1 MSQAELFGEDD
12 SIKKRRQLLLASAGT
27 GKTFRLAN
35 HFAGLLVAG
44 VEPKQVLAA
53 TFTRKAAGEILDR
66 VLKRLREG
74 AEEGAAGEE
83 ARGYLLEAAQAV
95 EPYRDSL
102 STGECAETLARL
114 VRRIERFRVQTLDAF
129 FISLSQLFAME
140 LELAPEF
147 AIGTAVQEVGLAAE
161 TVARVLDGLE
171 DGERLELLRALVRG
185 GASRKAQSALL
196 EAVSEAENAA
206 AQVGPDAWGNLKPL
220 DGVDPAEV
228 EAQVRCLH
236 QCDVPVT
243 AKGEPNKLFANAI
256 DALRALVGDGSDP
269 IDSSF
274 FGIGL
279 VEKVIAGD
287 EKFARAPIPEDIAGA
302 IQVLAQRA
310 GEDAVNELLTRNEA
324 MGSFLTKYARAED
337 NLRAEWGIYRFQD
350 FSRALERG
358 PAREQPEVWRQALG
372 FRMDAKLSHLLL
384 DEFQDTSAQ
393 QWRLLLPLAEEVL
406 ADGTEE
412 SSFFCVGDVKQS
424 IYGWRGG
431 EPRLLSRMH
440 ERHPGLEKE
449 EMVENYRSSR
459 VILDVV
465 NQVFEGLADRMA
477 LAGEKRSAVRQAA
490 RRWSENFGPHEA
502 KKDLPG
508 EAHVWQVRAHEKD
521 RGEVK
526 MDPAV
531 DLAVE
536 RVRVLHARHP
546 DASIAILV
554 RTAKLV
560 PTLRYRLGKVGIEAS
575 DEGGNPLTDSLP
587 VTWLLGL
594 LQLADHPGDG
604 IAALQVARSPFGPD
618 LGLLPADAGSTD
630 AQRRASEVSAELRE
644 ELLHM
649 GYGPFFQRRMARL
662 TEDASAWDLRRLE
675 QLVDLAEIHDAEPG
689 LRPADFA
696 DEVRAK
702 KVSDPSQARVKVMT
716 IHASKGLEFD
726 AVVLPELG
734 RLWQLTPKGV
744 LLESESEVAPPRV
757 ATMAPR
763 ADVAAQHPEL
773 EALYEGEKERQMVD
787 ELSGLYVALTRAVHS
802 IDLIVSAPGKKSP
815 SQSHGALVAEA
826 FDGQIVGELT
836 FEGDHEKVWSHADS
850 TDAWAP
856 VHEGRAKEPVE
867 EHRLQLDPAPQED
880 AVRAPSSAGHSSESV
895 RSLLSGSSGRGARF
909 GTLVHSLF
917 EDVEWLDQGPRA
929 DADLRA
935 SLGRVGAEDP
945 ELVDG
950 ALARFQ
956 EAMASEALVQLL
968 TCPPGEVTVHNERSF
983 EVQVEDE
990 DGAQLRWRGFIDRL
1004 VLHREGGRVKS
1015 AQVIDYKTDAVA
1027 SSDEVRAAH
1036 REQMEAY
1043 RSAVA
1048 ALFGLPSSD
1057 VSCALVWLKD
1067 PSVAGVGAEV
1077 LEV

>member
-1 MSQAELFGEDD
+1 MSQIELFGTDD

-74 AEEGAAGEE
+74 AEDDAAGED

-102 STGECAETLARL
+102 SAEECAETLARL

-140 LELAPEF
+140 LELSPDF

-161 TVARVLDGLE
+161 TVARVLDGL
-171 DGERLELLRALVRG
+171 DDDERLELLRALVRG

-196 EAVSEAENAA
+196 EAVSEAESAA
-206 AQVGPDAWGNLKPL
+206 AQAGPEAWDSLEPL
-220 DGVDPAEV
+220 QGVDPDEV
-228 EAQVRCLH
+228 EAQIRYLH
-236 QCDVPVT
+236 QFDVPVT
-243 AKGEPNKLFANAI
+243 AKGTPNKVFANAI
-256 DALRALVGDGSDP
+256 DSLREVVGDGSDP
-269 IDSSF
+269 IDSAF
-274 FGIGL
+274 FGSKL
-279 VEKVIAGD
+279 VERVIAGE
-287 EKFARAPIPEDIAGA
+287 EKYSRVPIPEGLAAA
-302 IQVLAQRA
+302 IQTLAQRA
-310 GEDAVNELLTRNEA
+310 GEDAVKELLARNRA
-324 MGSFLTKYARAED
+324 MGSFLTKYTQAED
-337 NLRAEWGIYRFQD
+337 ELRAEWGTYRFQD

-358 PAREQPEVWRQALG
+358 PAREQPEAWRQALG

-406 ADGTEE
+406 ADGSEE

-440 ERHPGLEKE
+440 ERHPSLVQE
-449 EMVENYRSSR
+449 EMLKNYRSSS

-465 NQVFEGLADRMA
+465 NQVFEGLPERAAMA
-477 LAGEKRSAVRQAA
+477 GDKHTAVRQAA
-490 RRWSENFGPHEA
+490 RRWCENFGPHEA
-502 KKDLPG
+502 KKELAG
-508 EAHVWQVRAHEKD
+508 EAHVWQVRAHDKD
-521 RGEVK
+521 RGELK
-526 MDPAV
+526 LGPAV

-536 RVRVLHARHP
+536 RVRVLHERHP
-546 DASIAILV
+546 EASIAILV

-594 LQLADHPGDG
+594 LQLADHPADG
-604 IAALQVARSPFGPD
+604 IAALQVARSPFGAQ
-618 LGLLPADAGSTD
+618 LGL
-630 AQRRASEVSAELRE
+630 VSAEAGSAEAKQRALEVSGELRS
-644 ELLHM
+644 ELLHA
-649 GYGPFFQRRMARL
+649 GYGPFLQRRMEQL
-662 TEDASAWDLRRLE
+662 TAEASAWDLRRLE
-675 QLVDLAEIHDAEPG
+675 QLVDLAEAYDANPG

-696 DEVRAK
+696 DEVRGK
-702 KVSDPSQARVKVMT
+702 KVPDPSQARVKVMT

-734 RLWQLTPKGV
+734 RLLRLTPKGV
-744 LLESESEVAPPRV
+744 LIEAESEVASPRV

-763 ADVAAQHPEL
+763 ADVAAQHSEL
-773 EALYEGEKERQMVD
+773 EAMYEGEKERQMVD

-802 IDLIVSAPGKKSP
+802 IDLIVTAPGKKSP
-815 SQSHGALVAEA
+815 SLSHGCIVAEA
-826 FDGQIVGELT
+826 FDGQIVGELSL
-836 FEGDHEKVWSHADS
+836 EGDHEEIWSHADS
-850 TDAWAP
+850 TGAWAP
-856 VHEGRAKEPVE
+856 VHESGGKEPVV
-867 EHRLQLDPAPQED
+867 EHPLRLDPAPGEA
-880 AVRAPSSAGHSSESV
+880 AVRAPSSAGHGAESV
-895 RSLLSGSSGRGARF
+895 RSLLSGASGRGARF
-909 GTLVHSLF
+909 GTLVHALF
-917 EDVEWLDQGPRA
+917 EDVEWLDGELA
-929 DADLRA
+929 DDASLRA
-935 SLGRVGAEDP
+935 ILARAGDEEAA
-945 ELVDG
+945 LVDG
-950 ALARFQ
+950 ALVRFR
-956 EAMASEALVQLL
+956 EAMDSEALVQLL
-968 TCPPGEVTVHNERSF
+968 TRPPGEVTVHNERSF
-983 EVQVEDE
+983 EVEVEGE
-990 DGAQLRWRGFIDRL
+990 GGAPLRWRGFIDRL
-1004 VLHREGGRVKS
+1004 VLHRDEGRVQS
-1015 AQVIDYKTDAVA
+1015 AQVIDYKTDAAA
-1027 SSDEVRAAH
+1027 SADQVRAAH
-1036 REQMEAY
+1036 LEQMEAY

-1048 ALFGLPSSD
+1048 ALFDLPPAE

-1067 PSVAGVGAEV
+1067 PSVAGAGAEV

>member
-1 MSQAELFGEDD
+1 MSQIELFGEDD

-74 AEEGAAGEE
+74 AEDGAAGEE
-83 ARGYLLEAAQAV
+83 TRGYLLDAAQAV
-95 EPYRDSL
+95 QPHRDSL
-102 STGECAETLARL
+102 SAEECAETLARL

-140 LELAPEF
+140 LELSPDF
-147 AIGTAVQEVGLAAE
+147 AIGTEVQEVGLAAE

-206 AQVGPDAWGNLKPL
+206 AQAGPEAWGKLEPLK
-220 DGVDPAEV
+220 GVDPAEV

-236 QCDVPVT
+236 QCDLPVT
-243 AKGEPNKLFANAI
+243 GKGTPHKRFADAI
-256 DALRALVGDGSDP
+256 GGLRELVGDASDP
-269 IDSSF
+269 IDAAF
-274 FGIGL
+274 FGNGL
-279 VEKVIAGD
+279 VKKVVLGEEKYSGVM
-287 EKFARAPIPEDIAGA
+287 IPEDIVGA
-302 IQVLAQRA
+302 IQVLARRA
-310 GEDAVNELLTRNEA
+310 GEDAIKELLARNEA

-337 NLRAEWGIYRFQD
+337 GLRAEWGVYRFQD

-358 PAREQPEVWRQALG
+358 PAREKPDAWRQALG

-406 ADGTEE
+406 ADGSEE

-449 EMVENYRSSR
+449 EMVKNYRSSK

-465 NQVFEGLADRMA
+465 NRVFEGLADRMA
-477 LAGEKRSAVRQAA
+477 LAGEKRAAVRQAA
-490 RRWSENFGPHEA
+490 TRWSENFGPHEA

-508 EAHVWQVRAHEKD
+508 EAHVWQVRAHEKE

-531 DLAVE
+531 NLAVE
-536 RVRVLHARHP
+536 RARVLHERHP

-560 PTLRYRLGKVGIEAS
+560 PTLRFRLGKIGIEAS
-575 DEGGNPLTDSLP
+575 DEGGNPLTDSLL

-604 IAALQVARSPFGPD
+604 IAALQVARSPFGPE
-618 LGLLPADAGSTD
+618 LGLVPGEAGS
-630 AQRRASEVSAELRE
+630 AEAKQRASEVSAQLRD
-644 ELLHM
+644 ELLHA
-649 GYGPFFQRRMARL
+649 GYGPFLQRRMVRL
-662 TEDASAWDLRRLE
+662 TEQASAWDLRRLE
-675 QLVDLAEIHDAEPG
+675 QLVDLAEIHDAKPG

-744 LLESESEVAPPRV
+744 LLEAESEVAPPRV

-773 EALYEGEKERQMVD
+773 EAMYEGEKERQMVD

-826 FDGQIVGELT
+826 FGGQIVGELT
-836 FEGDHEKVWSHADS
+836 LDGAYEEVWSHADS
-850 TDAWAP
+850 TEEWAP
-856 VHEGRAKEPVE
+856 VHEKGSKEPLT
-867 EHRLQLDPAPQED
+867 EHRLRLDPAPGET
-880 AVRAPSSAGHSSESV
+880 AVRAPSSAGHSPESV
-895 RSLLSGSSGRGARF
+895 GSLLSGASGRGARF
-909 GTLVHSLF
+909 GTLVHALF
-917 EDVEWLDQGPRA
+917 EEVEWLEGAAVD
-929 DADLRA
+929 DESLRA
-935 SLGRVGAEDP
+935 TLVRVGDEAVD
-945 ELVDG
+945 LVDG
-950 ALARFQ
+950 ALARFR
-956 EAMASEALVQLL
+956 EAMASESLVQLL
-968 TCPPGEVTVHNERSF
+968 TRPPGEVTVHNERSF
-983 EVQVEDE
+983 EVQVDGE
-990 DGAQLRWRGFIDRL
+990 DGAPLRWRGFIDRL
-1004 VLHREGGRVKS
+1004 VLHREGGRVQR

-1027 SSDEVRAAH
+1027 TADEVRAAH

>member
-1 MSQAELFGEDD
+1 MSQADLFGEDE

-66 VLKRLREG
+66 VLRRLREG
-74 AEEGAAGEE
+74 TEQDDAGEE
-83 ARGYLLEAAQAV
+83 ARGYLLNAAQAV
-95 EPYRDSL
+95 QPYREEL
-102 STGECAETLARL
+102 SAQECAQTLAQL

-140 LELAPEF
+140 LELSPDI
-147 AIGTAVQEVGLAAE
+147 AIGTEVQEVGVAAE
-161 TVARVLDGLE
+161 TVARVLDGLG
-171 DGERLELLRALVRG
+171 DDERLELLRALVRG

-196 EAVSEAENAA
+196 EAVEEAENAA
-206 AQVGPDAWGNLKPL
+206 AQAGPEAWGALEPL
-220 DGVDPAEV
+220 ASVDADAV
-228 EAQVRCLH
+228 EAQARFLQ
-236 QCDVPVT
+236 QCDPPTT
-243 AKGEPNKLFANAI
+243 AKGAPNKVFANAI
-256 DALRALVGDGSDP
+256 DTLRELVGDGSEP
-269 IDSSF
+269 IDGAFFDSS
-274 FGIGL
+274 L
-279 VEKVIAGD
+279 VKKVIAGED
-287 EKFARAPIPEDIAGA
+287 KFARVAIPEDLVSALE
-302 IQVLAQRA
+302 VLAQRA
-310 GEDAVNELLTRNEA
+310 GVDAVNELVARNEA
-324 MGSFLTKYARAED
+324 MGSFLTKYARAEED
-337 NLRAEWGIYRFQD
+337 LRAEWGIYRFQD

-358 PAREQPEVWRQALG
+358 PAREQPDAWRQALG

-406 ADGTEE
+406 ADGSAE

-440 ERHPGLEKE
+440 ERHPGLKGE
-449 EMVENYRSSR
+449 ELVENYRSSA

-465 NQVFEGLADRMA
+465 NRAFDGIAGRRALAD
-477 LAGEKRSAVRQAA
+477 EKRSAARAAAA
-490 RRWSENFGPHEA
+490 RWSQNFGAHIA

-508 EAHVWQVRAHEKD
+508 EAHVWQVRGHEKD

-536 RVRVLHARHP
+536 RVRLLHERHP
-546 DASIAILV
+546 GASIAILV
-554 RTAKLV
+554 RTAKLI
-560 PTLRYRLGKVGIEAS
+560 PTLRFRLGRVGIEAS

-587 VTWLLGL
+587 VTWLLAL

-604 IAALQVARSPFGPD
+604 IAALQVARSPFGAE
-618 LGLLPADAGSTD
+618 LGLVPGEVGTKPAR
-630 AQRRASEVSAELRE
+630 QRASEVSAELRDK
-644 ELLHM
+644 LMHS
-649 GYGPFFQRRMARL
+649 GYGPFFQARMKQL
-662 TEDASAWDLRRLE
+662 TEGASGWDLRRLE
-675 QLVDLAEIHDAEPG
+675 QLVDLAETHDGHPG
-689 LRPADFA
+689 LRPVDFA
-696 DEVRAK
+696 DQVRGQRVA
-702 KVSDPSQARVKVMT
+702 DPSQARVKVMT

-734 RLWQLTPKGV
+734 RQLRLTPKGV
-744 LLESESEVAPPRV
+744 LVDAESEVASPRV
-757 ATMAPR
+757 ATVAPK

-773 EALYEGEKERQMVD
+773 EAMYEGEKERQMVD

-815 SQSHGALVAEA
+815 SLSHGCLVSEA
-826 FDGQIVGELT
+826 FDGQIVGELS
-836 FEGDHEKVWSHADS
+836 FEGDHEEIWSHPDS
-850 TDAWAP
+850 TDAW
-856 VHEGRAKEPVE
+856 EPVDE
-867 EHRLQLDPAPQED
+867 GGAREPVVEHPLRLDPAPEET
-880 AVRAPSSAGHSSESV
+880 AVRAPSSTGHSPTSV
-895 RSLLSGSSGRGARF
+895 RSLLSGASGRGARF
-909 GTLVHSLF
+909 GTLVHALF
-917 EDVEWLDQGPRA
+917 EDVEWLDHGPGA

-935 SLGRVGAEDP
+935 RLGRGGGEDP
-945 ELVDG
+945 ELVEG
-950 ALARFQ
+950 AIARFR
-956 EAMASEALVQLL
+956 EAVDSKALVELL
-968 TCPPGEVTVHNERSF
+968 TRPSGEVTVHNERSF
-983 EVQVEDE
+983 EVQVEGE
-990 DGAQLRWRGFIDRL
+990 DGAPLRWRGFIDRL
-1004 VLHREGGRVKS
+1004 VLHREQGQVRS

-1027 SSDEVRAAH
+1027 AADEVRLAH

-1048 ALFGLPSSD
+1048 ALFKLSRSD